1 MLSAPM
7 EVHATEKIESSYDL
21 NYQKRFFEDPLEL
34 VSIYDMIAG
43 EMDFNT
49 KQDQWNLSLIHI

>member
-7 EVHATEKIESSYDL
+7 EVHATEKSDSSYSL
-21 NYQKRFFEDPLEL
+21 NYQNPFFEDPLEL
-34 VSIYDMIAG
+34 VSFYDMIAG

-49 KQDQWNLSLIHI
+49 KQDQWNDL

>member
-7 EVHATEKIESSYDL
+7 EVHATEKIESIYDL
-21 NYQKRFFEDPLEL
+21 NYQKQFFEDPLEL
-34 VSIYDMIAG
+34 LSIYDMIAG

-49 KQDQWNLSLIHI
+49 KQDQWNDL

>member
-7 EVHATEKIESSYDL
+7 EVHATEKSVSSHDL

-34 VSIYDMIAG
+34 VSIYDKIAC
-43 EMDFNT
+43 EMDSNT
-49 KQDQWNLSLIHI
+49 KQDQWNDL

>member
-7 EVHATEKIESSYDL
+7 EVHATEKSESSYDL
-21 NYQKRFFEDPLEL
+21 NYQKLFFEDPLEL

>member
-7 EVHATEKIESSYDL
+7 EVHATEKSASSHDL
-21 NYQKRFFEDPLEL
+21 NYKKRFYEDPLEL
-34 VSIYDMIAG
+34 VSIYDIIAG

-49 KQDQWNLSLIHI
+49 KQDQWNDL

>member
-21 NYQKRFFEDPLEL
+21 YYQKLFFEDPLEL

-49 KQDQWNLSLIHI
+49 KQDQWNDL

>member
-7 EVHATEKIESSYDL
+7 EVHATEKSESSYDL
-21 NYQKRFFEDPLEL
+21 NCQKLFFEDPFEL

-49 KQDQWNLSLIHI
+49 KQDQWNDL

>member
-7 EVHATEKIESSYDL
+7 EVHATEKSGSSYDL
-21 NYQKRFFEDPLEL
+21 NYQKLFFEDPLEL

-43 EMDFNT
+43 EMDLNT
-49 KQDQWNLSLIHI
+49 KKDQWNDL

>member
-1 MLSAPM
+1 MLSAPI

-21 NYQKRFFEDPLEL
+21 NYQKLFFEDQLEL

-49 KQDQWNLSLIHI
+49 KQDQWNDL

>member
-7 EVHATEKIESSYDL
+7 EVHATEKSESSYDS
-21 NYQKRFFEDPLEL
+21 NYKNPLFEDPLEL

-43 EMDFNT
+43 EMDFNI
-49 KQDQWNLSLIHI
+49 KQDQWNDL

>member
-7 EVHATEKIESSYDL
+7 EVHATEKSGSSYDL
-21 NYQKRFFEDPLEL
+21 NCRKLFYEDPLEL
-34 VSIYDMIAG
+34 VSNYDMIAG

-49 KQDQWNLSLIHI
+49 KQDQWNDL

>member
-7 EVHATEKIESSYDL
+7 EVHATEKSESSYDL
-21 NYQKRFFEDPLEL
+21 NYQKQFFEDPLEL

-43 EMDFNT
+43 ETDFNT
-49 KQDQWNLSLIHI
+49 KQDQWNDL

>member
-7 EVHATEKIESSYDL
+7 EVHATEKSESSYDS
-21 NYQKRFFEDPLEL
+21 NYKNPFFEDPLEL

-43 EMDFNT
+43 EMDFNII
-49 KQDQWNLSLIHI
+49 QDQWNDL

>member
-7 EVHATEKIESSYDL
+7 EVHATEKSGSSHDL
-21 NYQKRFFEDPLEL
+21 NSQKPFFEDPLEL

-49 KQDQWNLSLIHI
+49 KQDQWNDL

>member
-7 EVHATEKIESSYDL
+7 EVHATEKSESSHNL
-21 NYQKRFFEDPLEL
+21 NYQNLIFEDPFEL
-34 VSIYDMIAG
+34 VSIYDMIAC

-49 KQDQWNLSLIHI
+49 KQDQLNDL

>member
-7 EVHATEKIESSYDL
+7 EVHATEKSGSSHDI
-21 NYQKRFFEDPLEL
+21 NYQKLFFEDPLEL
-34 VSIYDMIAG
+34 ESIYDMIAC

-49 KQDQWNLSLIHI
+49 KLDQWNDL

>member
-7 EVHATEKIESSYDL
+7 EVHATEKSESGYDL

-49 KQDQWNLSLIHI
+49 KQDQWNDL

>member
-7 EVHATEKIESSYDL
+7 EVHATEKSASSHDL

-34 VSIYDMIAG
+34 VSIYDMIAC
-43 EMDFNT
+43 EMDSNT
-49 KQDQWNLSLIHI
+49 KQDQLNDL

>member
-7 EVHATEKIESSYDL
+7 EVHATEKPESYHDL
-21 NYQKRFFEDPLEL
+21 NYQKQFFEDPLEL

-49 KQDQWNLSLIHI
+49 KQDQWNDL

>member
-7 EVHATEKIESSYDL
+7 EVPATEKSESSYDL
-21 NYQKRFFEDPLEL
+21 NYQKLFFEDPLEL
-34 VSIYDMIAG
+34 VNIYDMIAG

-49 KQDQWNLSLIHI
+49 KHDQWNDL

>member
-1 MLSAPM
+1 MLSVPM
-7 EVHATEKIESSYDL
+7 GVHATEKSEFSYDL
-21 NYQKRFFEDPLEL
+21 NYQKLFFEDPLEL

-49 KQDQWNLSLIHI
+49 KQDQWNDL

>member
-7 EVHATEKIESSYDL
+7 EVHATEKSGSSNDL
-21 NYQKRFFEDPLEL
+21 NYQKLFFEDPLEL

-49 KQDQWNLSLIHI
+49 KQDQWNDL

>member
-7 EVHATEKIESSYDL
+7 EVHATEKSGSSYDL
-21 NYQKRFFEDPLEL
+21 NYQKLFFEDPLEL
-34 VSIYDMIAG
+34 MSIYYKIAG

-49 KQDQWNLSLIHI
+49 KQDQWNDL

>member
-7 EVHATEKIESSYDL
+7 EVHATEKSESSYSL
-21 NYQKRFFEDPLEL
+21 NYQKLFFEDPLEL
-34 VSIYDMIAG
+34 LSIYDIIAG

-49 KQDQWNLSLIHI
+49 KQV